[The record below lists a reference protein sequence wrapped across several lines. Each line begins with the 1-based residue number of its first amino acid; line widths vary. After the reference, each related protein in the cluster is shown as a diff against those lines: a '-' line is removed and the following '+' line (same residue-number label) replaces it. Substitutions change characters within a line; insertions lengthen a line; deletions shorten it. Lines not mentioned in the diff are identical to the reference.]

1 MLNSEMRLKEL
12 RSRKA
17 EAVKDALNSLS
28 NSRVN
33 IVRLLRYGNGCI
45 LSLSEG
51 SEDRLGGLYLTLKQE
66 KTLTSTTIIPDRQGG
81 VFLEILGRSLANHI
95 SGILITT
102 LYLKSTLTSE
112 EVSEILN
119 KLNTIVP
126 ASR

>member
-1 MLNSEMRLKEL
+1 MLIEQEFKVAS
-12 RSRKA
+12 RSFR
-17 EAVKDALNSLS
+17 
-28 NSRVN
+28 
-33 IVRLLRYGNGCI
+33 IRLLRYSNGCI

-51 SEDRLGGLYLTLKQE
+51 NEDRLGGLYLTLKQ
-66 KTLTSTTIIPDRQGG
+66 KNSLTSTAIIPDRQGG

-119 KLNTIVP
+119 KLNTILSV
-126 ASR
+126 ST